1 MSVPP
6 VRSYEEFWPHYV
18 RAHSKRATRLVHAVG
33 TSAAIASLAA
43 FALTRRPGF
52 LLAAPVAGY
61 GLAWYSHFFIE
72 NNRPATF
79 GNPLWSLRG
88 DFEMLAR
95 MVLGSMDAEV
105 ERHCAEPAE
114 ASPEAPE
121 APAVATDEAPA
132 VTDPS
137 LN

>member
-33 TSAAIASLAA
+33 TSAAVACLAA
-43 FALTRRPGF
+43 FAITRRPGF

-61 GLAWYSHFFIE
+61 GPAWYSHFFIE
-72 NNRPATF
+72 HNRPATF

-88 DFEMLAR
+88 DFEMFAR
-95 MVLGSMDAEV
+95 MILGSMDAEV
-105 ERHCAEPAE
+105 ERHCAAPVAE
-114 ASPEAPE
+114 APEAPE
-121 APAVATDEAPA
+121 APIAEPSEAPA